1 MLSVLGIS
9 FHKYC
14 STSQEK
20 EAKEMI
26 DAKSKFDEKWGHK
39 QKFDKFDEKWGVKI
53 NI

>member
-26 DAKSKFDEKWGHK
+26 DAKSKFDENWGQNK
-39 QKFDKFDEKWGVKI
+39 SMTNMMKMGVK
-53 NI
+53 NKHM